1 MKQNER
7 KAVAIGNDSAVIQEC
22 SNNEAS
28 RFRLEER
35 SGIVA
40 IYDTQHPEYA
50 DTPGCH
56 ADYPWVVC
64 SWKGR
69 YVTPPDPECLNGCG
83 HWTVEKR
90 WIEKA
95 CRTLELLNS
104 LCANESITGGGT
116 PYRECNGSALALAK
130 QFHDTYERLAP
141 SFGYETRPETR
152 DFDPDSANGRL
163 MVAVCQEIIEQ
174 NTSFQGTPH
183 REEKA

>member
-1 MKQNER
+1 MNDIIQGEAQPHAK
-7 KAVAIGNDSAVIQEC
+7 KAMNTSKDSTGGC
-22 SNNEAS
+22 CPPPPCS

-40 IYDTQHPEYA
+40 IYDTHHPEYE

-64 SWKGR
+64 SWGGR

-95 CRTLELLNS
+95 RQTLELLNS
-104 LCANESITGGGT
+104 LCAHTQ
-116 PYRECNGSALALAK
+116 A
-130 QFHDTYERLAP
+130 DTRHE
-141 SFGYETRPETR
+141 
-152 DFDPDSANGRL
+152 
-163 MVAVCQEIIEQ
+163 
-174 NTSFQGTPH
+174 
-183 REEKA
+183 